1 MILWAL
7 GLGLSCF
14 LLRILTLRRYGLH
27 LQDKFPSL
35 ECEEVMDIFSDED
48 LKQLAGF
55 YWLDRNDSGIK
66 YSSAVCPA
74 HQHQFT
80 GR

>member
-7 GLGLSCF
+7 GLGLSYF
-14 LLRILTLRRYGLH
+14 LYKILTLRRYGLH

-35 ECEEVMDIFSDED
+35 DCTEVLDQFSGED

-66 YSSAVCPA
+66 YYSAVCPA
-74 HQHQFT
+74 HQ
-80 GR
+80 